1 MAAQAPMRDAIGR
14 TCVEDGVGRVYAGL
28 QCATTPKTVF
38 TFAVP
43 PGEAGRFVL
52 LDEDEDEAPEW
63 YELDLPGALPQVA
76 SSVLLAEDAE
86 WAGPPGSLPR
96 VNSYA
101 LDLPTS
107 PRKRHRFDADV
118 AAPRLQRAVS
128 SGLLKIHQA
137 KMLCAPKWMLGARS
151 CPDVKAARKF
161 MLGARSAPSMLA
173 SRIVAPVARAWAV
186 VAARVRRATDDMH
199 LVRVKLAWAVR
210 GRGPSLAKLES
221 TYSPRMADPPPALEP
236 PPVVEFETGSFFR

>member
-28 QCATTPKTVF
+28 LQRVTTPKTVF

-52 LDEDEDEAPEW
+52 LDEDEDE
-63 YELDLPGALPQVA
+63 
-76 SSVLLAEDAE
+76 AEDAE

-107 PRKRHRFDADV
+107 PRKRRRFDADV
-118 AAPRLQRAVS
+118 AAQ
-128 SGLLKIHQA
+128 
-137 KMLCAPKWMLGARS
+137 
-151 CPDVKAARKF
+151 
-161 MLGARSAPSMLA
+161 
-173 SRIVAPVARAWAV
+173 
-186 VAARVRRATDDMH
+186 VRR
-199 LVRVKLAWAVR
+199 VQGAW
-210 GRGPSLAKLES
+210 K
-221 TYSPRMADPPPALEP
+221 
-236 PPVVEFETGSFFR
+236 